1 MHKPCLSLSADFW
14 GGVGFL
20 LSEEE
25 NSNCRPCP
33 GAMGTPQFSGW
44 TGRMRVPPHLEQQE
58 LLLDVASH
66 SIPDGCLLW
75 KAKEN
80 QVTLYVCQLSTLY
93 TPNPWCGGRC

>member
-1 MHKPCLSLSADFW
+1 
-14 GGVGFL
+14 
-20 LSEEE
+20 
-25 NSNCRPCP
+25 
-33 GAMGTPQFSGW
+33 
-44 TGRMRVPPHLEQQE
+44 MRVPPHLEQQE